1 MEEPAMKVQTPR
13 GLESTVSPINANTAK
28 CCGIH
33 LLSQLL
39 GRLRQEE
46 HLHDLR

>member
-1 MEEPAMKVQTPR
+1 MEEPAMKMQTPR
-13 GLESTVSPINANTAK
+13 GLVSTVSPINANTVK

-46 HLHDLR
+46 HLHHLR